1 MLMFQNESSSK
12 NISCET
18 NLNWSFSKT
27 TFVKKS
33 HLNKDYHYFFII
45 FFLLRE
51 NKPGRWNTFSS
62 KWFHARLV
70 LKQRLK
76 ATW

>member
-12 NISCET
+12 NISYET

-33 HLNKDYHYFFII
+33 PLNKDCYYFFII

-51 NKPGRWNTFSS
+51 NKPVGRTHFQVNGFTQHSF
-62 KWFHARLV
+62 
-70 LKQRLK
+70 
-76 ATW
+76 